1 MTIIRMDWT
10 LFFGFTALAAIIVL
24 LLVNGVGRRRA
35 NFHIS
40 KARDRFQRIFNSAAV
55 ALFEIDCQ
63 PVSQEVAK
71 LQAEG
76 GSDLRAYFAEHPEKL
91 RHLVR
96 LIRILDCNRAALAL
110 YGATTKEEL
119 LGANDGELQSLFL
132 DYFSEI
138 TDAVQRED
146 VYLEWEAVTR
156 RLDGESVNVLLSMKP
171 GRLAPSDSLILSAV
185 DITERKRY
193 YEALRQSENRF
204 RTLFNSAASGIA
216 LIAVNGRYLRVNDAM
231 CAMLGYAPEELES
244 SSWREITHPD
254 DIKPSDT
261 RISELL
267 QGQPVRPL
275 EKRYL
280 HKDGRIIWALVN
292 VGQNVDRSG
301 IPQHYVVQIQDIT
314 WMKEAQAEIRLKEE
328 RYRQIFEADLSGF
341 FIASPNG
348 TVLLGNQVFAE
359 ILGFARIAEVVGR
372 NIAPHYRK
380 ADGWAGWVGALDD
393 GKKIENSEMELL
405 RKKGEAIKVLCN
417 GIGRYDQQGQL
428 VEIQGHMIDISVQKR
443 LEMQLVRAQKMEA
456 IGLMAGGVAHDL
468 NNILSG
474 IINYPE
480 LMLATL
486 DPDSHLRKPLVSIR
500 ESGLRAAAVVAD
512 LLTVARGAANVREV
526 HDIHA
531 LAREYLDS
539 PECRQL
545 RGRYPNIGI
554 SLECLAENTTILCS
568 PVHIKKCLMN
578 LVTNAMEAIDIA
590 GRVRLVIV
598 GQQQPELTD
607 GAETGREYVVVK
619 VIDDGPG
626 ISEKDRERIFEPF
639 YTKKVMGKSGTG
651 LGLAIVW
658 NTVHDH
664 GGRIQVTSNEHGTC
678 FSFALPR
685 HDRTFKEPEPE
696 QEVLAL
702 LGDGQRILVVD
713 DELVLRDVACQILTA
728 LNYIVDTVDSGE
740 AAIAFLREHRV
751 DLVLLDMFMDPGM
764 NGCQTYERM
773 CQLRPGQKAIIAS
786 GFSRREDVKKAMRL
800 GVGSF
805 IEKPYSMDQLGRV
818 VYRELHGAA

>member
-1 MTIIRMDWT
+1 MALT
-10 LFFGFTALAAIIVL
+10 LTAGFTALAAIIGL
-24 LLVNGVGRRRA
+24 LLANAVGRRRA
-35 NFHIS
+35 NCQIS
-40 KARDRFQRIFNSAAV
+40 RARDRYQRIFDSAAV
-55 ALFEIDCQ
+55 ALFEIDCY
-63 PVSQEVAK
+63 PAALEIAK
-71 LQAEG
+71 LPDG
-76 GSDLRAYFAEHPEKL
+76 GKGNARTYFAKYPDKL
-91 RHLVR
+91 QQLVL
-96 LIRILDCNRAALAL
+96 LIGILDCNRAALTL

-119 LGANDGELQSLFL
+119 LGAIGDELQRLFL
-132 DYFSEI
+132 DSFAEMI
-138 TDAVQRED
+138 DAVERED
-146 VYLEWEAVTR
+146 MSLEWEAVTR
-156 RLDGESVNVLLSMKP
+156 RLDGEQVNVLLSMKP
-171 GRLAPSDSLILSAV
+171 GCRHAPSDSLILSAV

-204 RTLFNSAASGIA
+204 RNLFNSAASGIA
-216 LIAVNGRYLRVNDAM
+216 LIATNGRYLRVNEAL
-231 CAMLGYAPEELES
+231 CAMLGYTAEELES

-254 DIKPSDT
+254 DVEPSDA

-267 QGQPVRPL
+267 RGQPVRPL

-280 HKDGRIIWALVN
+280 HKNGRIIWALIN
-292 VGQNVDRSG
+292 VGQNVERG
-301 IPQHYVVQIQDIT
+301 GVPRHYIVQIQDIT
-314 WMKEAQAEIRLKEE
+314 RMKEAQAEIRLKEE

-341 FIASPNG
+341 FVASPNG

-359 ILGFARIAEVVGR
+359 ILGFAGVEEVVGG
-372 NIAPHYRK
+372 NIAPHYRG
-380 ADGWAGWVGALDD
+380 ADGWAGWVRVLGD
-393 GKKIENSEMELL
+393 GQKIENSEVELL
-405 RKKGEAIKVLCN
+405 RTSGETIKVLCN
-417 GIGRYDQQGQL
+417 GIGRHDQQGQL
-428 VEIQGHMIDISVQKR
+428 VEIQGHMIDISGQKR

-486 DPDSHLRKPLVSIR
+486 DPESHLRKPLVAIR

-531 LAREYLDS
+531 LTREYLDS

-545 RGRYPNIGI
+545 CGRYPNIGI
-554 SLECLAENTTILCS
+554 DLECLTDSTTILCS

-578 LVTNAMEAIDIA
+578 LVTNAMEAIDTA
-590 GRVRLVIV
+590 GRVRLAIV
-598 GQQQPELTD
+598 GQRHPELLD
-607 GAETGREYVVVK
+607 GVEIARDYVVVK

-664 GGRIQVTSNEHGTC
+664 GGSIRVTSDGHGTC
-678 FSFALPR
+678 FTVALPC
-685 HDRTFKEPEPE
+685 HQGTFDEPEKE
-696 QEVLAL
+696 QELQAFL
-702 LGDGQRILVVD
+702 PGDGQRILVVD
-713 DELVLRDVACQILTA
+713 DELVPRDVACQILTA
-728 LNYIVDTVDSGE
+728 LGYAVETVASGE
-740 AAIAFLREHRV
+740 AAIAFLQDHRV

-764 NGCQTYERM
+764 NGCQAYERM

-786 GFSRREDVKKAMRL
+786 GFSRSEDVKQAMRL
-800 GVGSF
+800 GVGCF
-805 IEKPYSMDQLGRV
+805 IEKPYVMEQLGRV
-818 VYRELHGAA
+818 VYRELHSPG